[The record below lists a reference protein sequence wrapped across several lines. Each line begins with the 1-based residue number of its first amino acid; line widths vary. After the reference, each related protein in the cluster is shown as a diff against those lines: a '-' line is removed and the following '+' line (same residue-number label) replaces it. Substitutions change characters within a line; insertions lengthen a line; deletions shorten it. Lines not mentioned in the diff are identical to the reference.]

1 MYWKLLFSNKE
12 KYNVVEQS
20 TPFKLILLEM
30 NLPASGR

>member
-1 MYWKLLFSNKE
+1 MCWKLLFSNKE